1 MLGTRQDV
9 CKTNRNC
16 NTSKFIFDS
25 HVSDAYVFAS
35 YLMLVFTVVVV
46 FFSVGRDVRFGP
58 IGTFGDRVAELVH
71 RDLRAGHTI
80 QESLEVEACELV
92 LRLLSQ
98 MRGKG
103 SGGARIACF

>member
-1 MLGTRQDV
+1 MSALDHKRTCAVQNAMSALPPKADMRGAI
-9 CKTNRNC
+9 K
-16 NTSKFIFDS
+16 
-25 HVSDAYVFAS
+25 
-35 YLMLVFTVVVV
+35 
-46 FFSVGRDVRFGP
+46 DVRCG
-58 IGTFGDRVAELVH
+58 IASFGDRVAELVH

-98 MRGKG
+98 MRRKG

>member
-1 MLGTRQDV
+1 MLSTLTRTQEG
-9 CKTNRNC
+9 
-16 NTSKFIFDS
+16 
-25 HVSDAYVFAS
+25 A
-35 YLMLVFTVVVV
+35 M
-46 FFSVGRDVRFGP
+46 GRSRMSALGQKRTHATQQRMSAL
-58 IGTFGDRVAELVH
+58 GQKRTFGGRVAELVH

-103 SGGARIACF
+103 RGGARIACF